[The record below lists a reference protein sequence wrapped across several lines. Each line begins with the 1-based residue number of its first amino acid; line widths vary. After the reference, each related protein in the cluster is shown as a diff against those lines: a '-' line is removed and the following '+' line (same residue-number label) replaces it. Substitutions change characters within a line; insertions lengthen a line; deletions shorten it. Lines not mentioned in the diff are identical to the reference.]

1 MAGITVAMLAESC
14 EKNSVAFLYIYI
26 LKCVSSVQ
34 YVYGTRQTY
43 LEDAYKIID
52 NNPVIVVEFILSQ
65 L

>member
-26 LKCVSSVQ
+26 LKCVSSV

-52 NNPVIVVEFILSQ
+52 NDPVIVVEFILSQ